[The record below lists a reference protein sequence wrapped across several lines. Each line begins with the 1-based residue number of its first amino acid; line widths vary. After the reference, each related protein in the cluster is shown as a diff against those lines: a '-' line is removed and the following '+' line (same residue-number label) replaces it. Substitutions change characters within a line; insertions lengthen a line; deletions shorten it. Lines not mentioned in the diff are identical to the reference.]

1 MVKSVVKS
9 SLDIMDIP
17 DGILRKTANNK
28 EAFDNVGMARKFCLN
43 NNKDTF
49 EGFKQA
55 VNEYLD
61 NV

>member
-28 EAFDNVGMARKFCLN
+28 EAFDNVDMAKRFCLHN
-43 NNKDTF
+43 NNDIF
-49 EGFKQA
+49 EGYKQA